1 MNLIGK
7 FYINLKNN
15 HKFKLEDG
23 IKIKMMIKHPMHTGN
38 QYDNRGQIINKNI
51 IQKINFQLDSIEI
64 FSATLGTGI
73 SKDPFFELKIFPPA
87 SSTLKITCK
96 DEFKNYSQK
105 KIELIKI

>member
-23 IKIKMMIKHPMHTGN
+23 VEIKMMIKHPMHTGN

-51 IQKINFQLDSIEI
+51 IQKIIIQLNSLEI
-64 FSATLGTGI
+64 FSASLGTGM
-73 SKDPFFELKIFPPA
+73 SKDPFFELKIFPSD
-87 SSTLKITCK
+87 SSTLKIICK
-96 DEFKNYSQK
+96 DEFNNFSEKE
-105 KIELIKI
+105 IELIMS